1 MQYGLMSAA
10 DKANLDRLVQE
21 HISRKEVEYQYVL
34 QDALLDYLP
43 DPVNSA
49 VKDKDGRDIVDT
61 YVEKQ
66 YAAQYYVYQITE
78 DDDYVYL
85 RNENNDILGQ
95 IPKYSSTQ
103 RQDKVTIT
111 NKIPGICVART
122 STDLESEDQAFFNT
136 AKTEAAS
143 GIKIG
148 TQTFTVI
155 GTPYYILNP
164 GEQSATINMGMI

>member
-1 MQYGLMSAA
+1 MKYGLMSAT

-21 HISRKEVEYQYVL
+21 HISRKEVEYQYIL

-49 VKDKDGRDIVDT
+49 IKDKNGKDIAET

-66 YAAQYYVYQITE
+66 YAAQYYAYQIIEDEDYIYIQTE
-78 DDDYVYL
+78 
-85 RNENNDILGQ
+85 NHGILCQ
-95 IPKYSSTQ
+95 IPKYSSAQ
-103 RQDKVTIT
+103 KQDRITIT
-111 NKIPGICVART
+111 NEIPGVCIALV

-164 GEQSATINMGMI
+164 GEQSATINMEMI